1 MSMTESS
8 RESTEARVSVV
19 IPTRDRRRSL
29 VEAIDSVLSQDV
41 DGVEIIVVD
50 DGAADDTASFVRR
63 TRAAVAVVRIP
74 PGGGRGRARN
84 AGIRRARA
92 PLVAFLD
99 ADDIWLPGKLA
110 RQLDQLAA
118 HPEIAV
124 AYTNAY
130 RQEVGRILPRT
141 RFDDFPP
148 RASPPHER
156 GEVEPPASRA
166 DMARATFGACVRT
179 SSVVARRAVFDA
191 GDLFDE
197 TLAEG
202 DDRDLWSRLSE
213 RHVFG
218 WIDTP
223 LVVERACDEPLAA
236 ARA

>member
-1 MSMTESS
+1 MRMTESLH
-8 RESTEARVSVV
+8 ESTEARVSVV
-19 IPTRDRRRSL
+19 ILTQDRRRPL

-50 DGAADDTASFVRR
+50 HGAAADTASFVRR
-63 TRAAVAVVRIP
+63 ARASVAVVRIP

-84 AGIRRARA
+84 AGIRRAQA

-110 RQLDQLAA
+110 RQLDHLAS
-118 HPEIAV
+118 HPEIAI

-130 RQEVGRILPRT
+130 RQEAGRILART

-148 RASPPHER
+148 RACPR
-156 GEVEPPASRA
+156 YG
-166 DMARATFGACVRT
+166 ATFGFCVRT
-179 SSVVARRAVFDA
+179 SSVVARRAVFDE
-191 GDLFDE
+191 GGLFDE

-202 DDRDLWSRLSE
+202 EDRDLWSRLSQ
-213 RHVFG
+213 RHAFG
-218 WIDTP
+218 WIDAP
-223 LVVERACDEPLAA
+223 LVVERACNEPLAA

>member
-1 MSMTESS
+1 MSMAGSP

-19 IPTRDRRRSL
+19 IPTRDRRGPL

-50 DGAADDTASFVRR
+50 DGLADDTASFVRR
-63 TRAAVAVVRIP
+63 ARASVAVVRIP

-84 AGIRRARA
+84 AGIRLAQA

-110 RQLDQLAA
+110 RQLDHLAA
-118 HPEIAV
+118 HPELAV
-124 AYTNAY
+124 VYTNTY
-130 RQEVGRILPRT
+130 RQEAGRILGRT

-148 RASPPHER
+148 RAGRKH
-156 GEVEPPASRA
+156 A
-166 DMARATFGACVRT
+166 ATFGFGVRT
-179 SSVVARRAVFDA
+179 SSVIARRAVFDA
-191 GDLFDE
+191 AGLFDE

-202 DDRDLWSRLSE
+202 EDRELWSRLRE
-213 RHVFG
+213 RHAFG

-223 LVVERACDEPLAA
+223 LVVERACDELLAA